1 MIVKAFCQELL
12 FHTCKNGNFGCLN
25 FVFTAEEMNVVSV
38 SEDFGYMH
46 GDKSLQLSAILLL
59 VFVKVVVYNILEKPE
74 DISWDKYT
82 EWRSH

>member
-25 FVFTAEEMNVVSV
+25 FVFTAEEMNVVSI

-46 GDKSLQLSAILLL
+46 GDKSL
-59 VFVKVVVYNILEKPE
+59 
-74 DISWDKYT
+74 
-82 EWRSH
+82 